1 MDSGH
6 NQSDRGSNAS
16 HKNEDKKCLLGQNCL
31 SQKKKRIN
39 NFQRRAD
46 VCVCEF
52 FFLKKM
58 YFVHIGL
65 KIGRGRDKG
74 TLIASLFGVSKNTFP

>member
-31 SQKKKRIN
+31 SLKKK
-39 NFQRRAD
+39 
-46 VCVCEF
+46 
-52 FFLKKM
+52 KK
-58 YFVHIGL
+58 
-65 KIGRGRDKG
+65 DKQ
-74 TLIASLFGVSKNTFP
+74 FSKESRCLWV